1 MMKIAMSTWC
11 RLGLR
16 SRLFAAFGAVA
27 ALTVLASGTALVSY
41 SGLARSL
48 AVVTG
53 TSLPQVTRASKVAK
67 AAGEVAAASPALQAA
82 ASPAERA
89 RALKELDAARDE
101 LTRAVDAIT
110 VAEGTKLKDTAR
122 RMSLNLDR
130 LKQSVEKREAIV
142 VSRRALADDLRKLH
156 DKLTSKLAPLVD
168 DASFTLTLGLQGATD
183 KIDDVA
189 VIAKALSGLAD
200 NELASL
206 QAALDVR
213 AESNLVLGLLVE
225 AADLPSGDLLPPV
238 RDRFTAAAGRLAKAT
253 KALANAEISKL
264 AADMVAIGKRDDN
277 MFALKAKEFA
287 DAVVGAN
294 VLTENRALAQEMAD
308 QVAALGTAAETS
320 AAAAVRGS
328 ESEIGRGQVILVSLA
343 LVSLATAFGVG
354 WFYVGRGVVRRVT
367 RLQHSMHR
375 IAEGDLDAEIVTT
388 GTDEI
393 ADMASALK
401 ILRNARREALLGD
414 ERAAQ
419 ERTRMTQERRNELHS
434 LADGLESEVRTVVET
449 VTASAQKVH
458 GTAEGMVDVASNAN
472 TEAGFAAEASKQAST
487 NVHSVAAAAEEL
499 SVSIS
504 EIGRQVA
511 DSAAV
516 ASEAVKEA
524 ERTRATMRSLAA
536 AAQKIGDVMHLIQ
549 AVAGQTNL
557 LALNA
562 TSEAARAGE
571 AGKGFAVVA
580 SEVKSLAAQTAKATE
595 EISSQIGTIQSTT
608 DEAVQAIE
616 RIGATIARIN
626 DIASAVS
633 AAVEEQDATT
643 RDIAHNVNQA
653 AESTNLVSQ
662 KVEALAG
669 AAGKTGQSSEMVR
682 DHAAELARQGA
693 SLRGQMDRFLSQIR
707 AA

>member
-11 RLGLR
+11 HLGLR

-48 AVVTG
+48 AVVTR

-67 AAGEVAAASPALQAA
+67 AAGDVAAAAPALQAA
-82 ASPAERA
+82 TGPAERA
-89 RALKELDAARDE
+89 RALKDLDAARDE
-101 LTRAVDAIT
+101 LARAVDAIA
-110 VAEGTKLKDTAR
+110 AEESAMLKDTAG
-122 RMSLNLDR
+122 RMSQNLDR

-142 VSRRALADDLRKLH
+142 VSRRALTDDLRKLH
-156 DKLTSKLAPLVD
+156 DKLTAKLAPMVD

-189 VIAKALSGLAD
+189 AIAKTLAGLAD

-225 AADLPSGDLLPPV
+225 AADLPSGDLMPPV
-238 RDRFTAAAGRLAKAT
+238 KDRFTAAAGRLAKAA
-253 KALANAEISKL
+253 KALANIEISKL
-264 AADMVAIGKRDDN
+264 AADLVSIGKRNDN
-277 MFALKAKEFA
+277 IFELKAKEFA
-287 DAVVGAN
+287 GAVAGAN
-294 VLTENRALAQEMAD
+294 VVMENRALAQELAN
-308 QVAALGTAAETS
+308 QVAALGTGAEAA
-320 AAAAVRGS
+320 AAAAVHAS
-328 ESEIGRGQVILVSLA
+328 ESEISRDQVILVSLA

-375 IAEGDLDAEIVTT
+375 IAEGDLDAEIVTA

-401 ILRNARREALLGD
+401 ILRDARREALLGD

-419 ERTRMTQERRNELHS
+419 ERSRMMQERRNELHS
-434 LADGLESEVRTVVET
+434 LADGLESEVRTVVDT
-449 VTASAQKVH
+449 VTASAEKVH
-458 GTAEGMVDVASNAN
+458 GTAEGMVDMAAN
-472 TEAGFAAEASKQAST
+472 SDAEAGFAAEASKRAST
-487 NVHSVAAAAEEL
+487 NVHTVAAATEEL
-499 SVSIS
+499 SASIS
-504 EIGRQVA
+504 EIGRKVA

-516 ASEAVKEA
+516 ASEAVNEA
-524 ERTRATMRSLAA
+524 ERTRTTMRSLAA

-562 TSEAARAGE
+562 TIEAARAGE

-580 SEVKSLAAQTAKATE
+580 SEVKALAAQTAKATE
-595 EISSQIGTIQSTT
+595 EISSQIGTIQTTT

-626 DIASAVS
+626 EIATAVS

-643 RDIAHNVNQA
+643 RDIAQNVHQA
-653 AESTNLVSQ
+653 AESTHLMSE
-662 KVEALAG
+662 KVEALSD
-669 AAGKTGQSSEMVR
+669 AAGKTGQSSELVR
-682 DHAAELARQGA
+682 DHAAELARQGTA
-693 SLRGQMDRFLSQIR
+693 LRGQVDCFLSKIR

>member
-1 MMKIAMSTWC
+1 MMKIAISTWGHF
-11 RLGLR
+11 GLR
-16 SRLFAAFGAVA
+16 SRLFAAFGVVA

-53 TSLPQVTRASKVAK
+53 TSLPQVTHASKVAK
-67 AAGEVAAASPALQAA
+67 AAGEVAAAAPALQAA

-101 LTRAVDAIT
+101 LAQAVDAL
-110 VAEGTKLKDTAR
+110 AAADSAKLKDTAH
-122 RMSLNLDR
+122 RMSQNLDR
-130 LKQSVEKREAIV
+130 LKQSVEKRESIV
-142 VSRRALADDLRKLH
+142 ASRRALADDLRKLH
-156 DKLTSKLAPLVD
+156 DKLTEKLAPLAD
-168 DASFTLTLGLQGATD
+168 DANFTLTLGLQGATD
-183 KIDDVA
+183 KIDDVEA
-189 VIAKALSGLAD
+189 IAKTLAGLAD
-200 NELASL
+200 KELGAL

-238 RDRFTAAAGRLAKAT
+238 KDRFTAAAGRLAKAA
-253 KALANAEISKL
+253 KALANAEITKFATDLVS
-264 AADMVAIGKRDDN
+264 IGKRDDN
-277 MFALKAKEFA
+277 IFELKVKEFA
-287 DAVVGAN
+287 NAAAGAN
-294 VLTENRALAQEMAD
+294 VVRENRVLVQELADE
-308 QVAALGTAAETS
+308 VAALGTAAEAG
-320 AAAAVRGS
+320 AAAAVHAS
-328 ESEIGRGQVILVSLA
+328 AAEISRGQVILVSLA
-343 LVSLATAFGVG
+343 LGSLATAIGVG
-354 WFYVGRGVVRRVT
+354 WFYVGRGVVRRVR
-367 RLQHSMHR
+367 RLQRSMHR
-375 IAEGDLDAEIVTT
+375 IAEGDLDAEIATT

-401 ILRNARREALLGD
+401 ILRDARRQALLGD

-434 LADGLESEVRTVVET
+434 LADGLESEVRTVVQT
-449 VTASAQKVH
+449 VTTSAEKVH
-458 GTAEGMVDVASNAN
+458 GTAEGMVNVASNAN
-472 TEAGFAAEASKQAST
+472 TEAGFAAEASKRAST
-487 NVHSVAAAAEEL
+487 NVHTVAAAAEEL
-499 SVSIS
+499 SASIG
-504 EIGRQVA
+504 EIGRKVA

-516 ASEAVKEA
+516 ASEAVSEA
-524 ERTRATMRSLAA
+524 ERTRATMRTLAA

-562 TSEAARAGE
+562 TIEAARAGE

-580 SEVKSLAAQTAKATE
+580 NEVKSLAAQTAKATE
-595 EISSQIGTIQSTT
+595 EISSQINTIQSTT

-626 DIASAVS
+626 EIATAVS

-643 RDIAHNVNQA
+643 RDIAQNVHQA
-653 AESTNLVSQ
+653 AESTNLVSE

-693 SLRGQMDRFLSQIR
+693 SLRGQVDRFLSQIR